1 MYEIFDIS
9 IARETSGSG
18 YFRLS
23 DCHTREHMQTL
34 ENQMVDHSYTSL
46 RYSFIFFDINYLIIR
61 ACNQDGTHMRKHTD
75 PHTHTNIHHAH
86 ARTLIHI
93 HTNTHTSLVLAQRT
107 HVFANYTTQRWLY
120 HTHTLTRS
128 SPPTCTRRSFKTS
141 LKKYTKWT
149 QTNKHALAHTYCDT
163 SRSISK
169 KTK

>member
-75 PHTHTNIHHAH
+75 PHTYKHSPL
-86 ARTLIHI
+86 ART
-93 HTNTHTSLVLAQRT
+93 NA
-107 HVFANYTTQRWLY
+107 
-120 HTHTLTRS
+120 HTHTYKHTYITR
-128 SPPTCTRRSFKTS
+128 TCTTHTRVRKSYHSAVVIPYAHSYTLKPTHVHAQIFQNKFK
-141 LKKYTKWT
+141 KIHKMD
-149 QTNKHALAHTYCDT
+149 TNEQAC
-163 SRSISK
+163 ISAYIL
-169 KTK
+169 